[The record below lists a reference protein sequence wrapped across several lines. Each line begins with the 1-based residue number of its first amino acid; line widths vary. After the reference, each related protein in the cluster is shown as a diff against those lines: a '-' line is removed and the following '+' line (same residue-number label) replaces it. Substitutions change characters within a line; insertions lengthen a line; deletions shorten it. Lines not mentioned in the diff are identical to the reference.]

1 MGKFLDLTGLGQFKT
16 KIQAWVTNGFVGKTT
31 KINNKP
37 LTSNVTLSAE
47 DVGAIPS
54 SQKGTANGVASLDE
68 NGRVVSSQLPGTVDE
83 IVEGYLHTDGKFY
96 KEAAHTTVLTGGT
109 GKIYVDLQTG
119 IIYRWSGTMYVEI
132 SSTIALGETSSTAYP
147 GDKGKTAYMH
157 SQAAHA
163 RTDATKTAKSNQN
176 GNIKINDVDTP
187 VYEHPTA
194 PAKASGLYKV
204 TVDALGH
211 VTGATAVVKKDI
223 TDLGIPEQDTNTTYS
238 PMTAATAS
246 ADGKTG
252 LVPAPTA
259 GKQASFLRG
268 DGTWAVPENTTYEAI
283 TNAEIDALF
292 TS

>member
-1 MGKFLDLTGLGQFKT
+1 MGFLDYAGLGRLTVKMQE
-16 KIQAWVTNGFVGKTT
+16 WVTGGFVNKTR

-37 LTSNVTLSAE
+37 LSADITLSAT
-47 DVGAIPS
+47 DVGAIPTS
-54 SQKGTANGVASLDE
+54 AKGTANGVASLDA

-132 SSTIALGETSSTAYP
+132 SSTIALGETASTAYP
-147 GDKGKTAYMH
+147 GDKGKTAYAH
-157 SQAAHA
+157 SQATHA

-176 GNIKINDVDTP
+176 GKIKINDVDTS

-204 TVDALGH
+204 TVDDLGH
-211 VTGATAVVKKDI
+211 VISATEVVKKDI

-238 PMTAATAS
+238 VMTAATAS
-246 ADGKTG
+246 AAGKTG
-252 LVPAPTA
+252 LVPAPA
-259 GKQASFLRG
+259 PGKQTSFLRG
-268 DGTWAVPENTTYEAI
+268 DGTWVVPPDTKYEAI
-283 TNAEIDALF
+283 SNEEIDALF